1 MPDKKPSTAIAELPA
16 PTGIGC
22 TALLGQ
28 KRRVDQSWFNA
39 KSVEYNT
46 PDNIY
51 EPLNK
56 EFGFTLDVAST
67 HENAKCERHY
77 TAAEDGLKQ
86 QWSGVCWMNPPY
98 GRVMQKWVRKAHAEW
113 KRGCCVVALIPAR
126 TNTGWWHD
134 CIQDIAT
141 VRFIRGE
148 VAFKGFER
156 GLWMPMCV
164 VIWPNAQAERQEERR
179 Q

>member
-1 MPDKKPSTAIAELPA
+1 MKTKGRIA
-16 PTGIGC
+16 
-22 TALLGQ
+22 

-86 QWSGVCWMNPPY
+86 QWS
-98 GRVMQKWVRKAHAEW
+98 
-113 KRGCCVVALIPAR
+113 
-126 TNTGWWHD
+126 
-134 CIQDIAT
+134 
-141 VRFIRGE
+141 
-148 VAFKGFER
+148 
-156 GLWMPMCV
+156 
-164 VIWPNAQAERQEERR
+164 
-179 Q
+179 